1 MRYGYLD
8 GFRRGIS
15 VFAIFS
21 YGNAVL
27 GTPPNVP
34 LQRQKT
40 TRENTGWAELVSG
53 RTSTYTKCLFQASG
67 TKIREVNE

>member
-8 GFRRGIS
+8 DFRRSIS

-21 YGNAVL
+21 YGKAVL
-27 GTPPNVP
+27 GYPPNVP

-40 TRENTGWAELVSG
+40 TRENTGWAELVN
-53 RTSTYTKCLFQASG
+53 FQPTAQV
-67 TKIREVNE
+67 I